1 MANSVVLEVILEGK
15 NLKVVQREV
24 DNVTGAVNDNTAA
37 QNKNTSSTNQGTKA
51 KGAYNKQEKGV
62 GQLTSNSTKAFSK
75 QAQGISGGLVPAYAV
90 LASNIFAIGAAFLAL
105 KNNAQID
112 QLTQGLV
119 QLGKASGLA
128 MGQLSV
134 GLREATGSAISF
146 EESMRSVALITS
158 AGLDPSAIAR
168 FGKVAKDASIAL
180 GRDLGDSMNRLTRGV
195 TKLEPELLDEL
206 GIMVRLDEATEN
218 YASEL
223 GKSASSLTNFE
234 KRQGFMNAVLDEGE
248 RKFGA
253 LGDSVSINPYDQ
265 LGAAF
270 SNLSKIVIS
279 FVSGPIGVLAK
290 FLASSPVGLLTV
302 LTLFGATVIK
312 TIAPSLGDL
321 AKRADAFAIKS
332 AEMATQSAKS
342 IVGMKGASGAVQ
354 KYQQAL
360 AKGEPT
366 EKLFGSAMTGSNIS
380 LRKRKAALNRAQEAQ
395 KKAFAASGKYAINLG
410 IETDAVRTARLALKE
425 KQLVHNELIK
435 TQHLSQLQTERNTEA
450 EAVATITTGNL
461 KEGMKAAT
469 ANIVARIAATRAAAA
484 QTAGLATIEVIATG
498 TTAALGAAATFTGAA
513 LARIAPWVTAI
524 MIAFSILAPVV
535 SYIMDLFTSD
545 AQERF
550 NKKQEEMHELLK
562 ESAVNLKE
570 VDKALAGKQSTIR
583 GTGATYLALNNIL
596 NTYIGKLKEVEA
608 AEVGNS
614 KKGQLESIR
623 ELLSSSKALNDAFEA
638 EKTKLESVEGAL
650 KTKDMTEAQA
660 VERAKQILNSI
671 KKNTTALASLDAA
684 SKESN
689 KTFSDFM
696 LKGKVSTYIDEVAD
710 SFTEMQ
716 KSVDSAS
723 DKMAAGRVILENLSA
738 KQLNFY
744 GIDPN
749 LKTQLQDNAK
759 LIEETQ
765 QKITEKV
772 AQEDEA
778 RRKGGVF
785 GLKRHREEVAALEAE
800 LQGLVNIQNTMGE
813 GVAETFRIEGE
824 KVKVLQFEAITRKT
838 TLAGLKQQLSFS
850 RAVKGESLSRLT
862 AELALEGEIRKE
874 TIKNI
879 QVRAGLAEKKIALA
893 KTDDE
898 RLAAQNEMNQLT
910 QEMAAIMKEGLT
922 ATAEQLFLLEEKK
935 LKVIQQQQKF
945 TKMGLDVQ
953 QKSIGLDNAAL
964 DIAIRQKRIDAQTES
979 EAAGRGFVVSAVQ
992 EEDIQKSIAE
1002 DRKTALE
1009 AEEGIKAQMINMEY
1023 ALLKQKLHVAA
1034 IEAQTINA
1042 SLKKDDPDRI
1052 DLTAIRT
1059 AQGQIESM
1067 QKRALENNEA
1077 SYSAARA
1084 EVDLESAKRT
1094 KAADTERALQASQ
1107 DALALGEFK
1116 NSIAQRGFDLEG
1128 KANAVA
1134 KSSMD
1139 SKRKLLE
1146 QEAKLRNLT
1155 DPNIREAKLTAQNVA
1170 DIEKEMMSQKIVNMV
1185 KEANLKIQMIE
1196 AEYDLILLKNKLAK
1210 EEAILKATELNKS
1223 LAPEDQVDIEGIKQT
1238 FTTLDGL
1245 IQSTKKSATGAI
1257 SDGLVAS
1264 VAEAN
1269 TTLATIG
1276 QKGSDAARG
1285 QTTTPTG
1292 IQSALSES
1300 KGTLTDGDASTGD
1313 KIGAMTNIASGF
1325 AADLAA
1331 IGPEAPLLQAIVAAA
1346 DMVSD
1351 AWNNVGDVF
1360 ARTGEEAATG
1370 MEKGAAIAGALAS
1383 TFGAM
1388 AQISSAASKEKIA
1401 GIDAEINAEK
1411 KRDGKSKESLA
1422 KIQQLEK
1429 RKEAAKKK
1437 EFETNKKMQMAQ
1449 TIAST
1454 AAGIMGVLSGI
1465 KDPFVSAPLA
1475 FAQAAIIGAMGVA
1488 QLAVIAGTS
1497 FQGGGSSGG
1506 DVASLPSI
1514 SVGKQTT
1521 KTDLATS
1528 AGAAGELG
1536 YFRGE
1541 SGSGGPENFKPAFM
1555 GAKYRAA
1562 GGPTAGYVVGEQ
1574 GPELFV
1580 PETPGKI
1587 MPNDQMKQSAPVNA
1601 NISISALDA
1610 SGVEEILV
1618 AQRGNIIGM
1627 LREAVNSYGED
1638 FYEDIDTA
1646 VYTPSSAGAGK
1657 Y

>member
-1 MANSVVLEVILEGK
+1 VANSVVLEVILEGK

-37 QNKNTSSTNQGTKA
+37 QNKNTSSTRQGTQA

-62 GQLTSNSTKAFSK
+62 GQLTSNTTKAFSK

-105 KNNAQID
+105 KNNAQIE
-112 QLTQGLV
+112 QLTQGLT

-128 MGQLSV
+128 MGQLSA
-134 GLREATGSAISF
+134 GLREATGSAISL

-158 AGLDPSAIAR
+158 AGLDPSAITR

-180 GRDLGDSMNRLTRGV
+180 GRDLGDSMNRLTRGI

-218 YASEL
+218 YASQL

-234 KRQGFMNAVLDEGE
+234 KRQGFMNAVLAEGE

-253 LGDSVSINPYDQ
+253 LGDSVTINPYDQ
-265 LGAAF
+265 LSAAF

-290 FLASSPVGLLTV
+290 FLASSPTGLLTV

-321 AKRADAFAIKS
+321 TKRAEDFAEKS

-342 IVGMKGASGAVQ
+342 IVGMEGASDTVK
-354 KYQQAL
+354 KYQKDLENGA
-360 AKGEPT
+360 AT
-366 EKLFGSAMTGSNIS
+366 EDSFKSAMRGSTASI
-380 LRKRKAALNRAQEAQ
+380 RKRKAALVEAQEAQ
-395 KKAFAASGKYAINLG
+395 KKTFAASGKFAINLG

-435 TQHLSQLQTERNTEA
+435 TQHLEELQKKRNLEA
-450 EAVATITTGNL
+450 EIVATITTGRL
-461 KEGMKAAT
+461 SAGMKAAT
-469 ANIVARIAATRAAAA
+469 ANILERIAATRAAAA
-484 QTAGLATIEVIATG
+484 QTAGLATVEVIATG

-570 VDKALAGKQSTIR
+570 VDKALAGQQSSIR
-583 GTGATYLALNNIL
+583 GTGATYLSLNNIL

-614 KKGQLESIR
+614 KKGQISSIK
-623 ELLSSSKALNDAFEA
+623 EILSSSKALNDAFLA
-638 EKTKLESVEGAL
+638 GSKDGKSFDDML
-650 KTKDMTEAQA
+650 KDKNITETEA
-660 VERAKQILNSI
+660 VERAKQILTSI
-671 KKNTTALASLDAA
+671 KKNTTALAGLDAA

-696 LKGKVSTYIDEVAD
+696 LKGKVSTYIDDVAD
-710 SFTEMQ
+710 SFIEMQ
-716 KSVDSAS
+716 KSVDGAT
-723 DKMAAGRVILENLSA
+723 DKLAAGRVILENLSA

-772 AQEDEA
+772 AQEEQA
-778 RRKGGVF
+778 RIKGGAHGVR
-785 GLKRHREEVAALEAE
+785 RHREEVAALEAE
-800 LQGLVNIQNTMGE
+800 LQGLVNIQNTMGD
-813 GVAETFRIEGE
+813 GVAEIFKVEGE

-838 TLAGLKQQLSFS
+838 TLAGLKQQLSLS

-862 AELALEGEIRKE
+862 EELALEGEIRKE

-879 QVRAGLAEKKIALA
+879 QVRAGLVEKKIALA
-893 KTDDE
+893 ETDDE

-964 DIAIRQKRIDAQTES
+964 DIAIRQKRIDAATES

-1128 KANAVA
+1128 KANEVA

-1155 DPNIREAKLTAQNVA
+1155 DPNIREARLTAQNVA
-1170 DIEKEMMSQKIVNMV
+1170 DIEKEMYAQKILNLTN
-1185 KEANLKIQMIE
+1185 EAALKTKMIE
-1196 AEYDLILLKNKLAK
+1196 AEYDLLLLKNKLAK
-1210 EEAILKATELNKS
+1210 EEALIKVREINAQLAAQNKPPI
-1223 LAPEDQVDIEGIKQT
+1223 PESTITSAFDVIETQIGKVRT
-1238 FTTLDGL
+1238 A
-1245 IQSTKKSATGAI
+1245 ATGAI
-1257 SDGLVAS
+1257 AEGLAAS

-1276 QKGSDAARG
+1276 QKGSDAG
-1285 QTTTPTG
+1285 TG
-1292 IQSALSES
+1292 FTVPRTNMEKAAAES
-1300 KGTLTDGDASTGD
+1300 SGVLQDEDASASD
-1313 KIGAMTNIASGF
+1313 KFGAMTNIASGF

-1331 IGPEAPLLQAIVAAA
+1331 ISPEGELIQAVVAGA
-1346 DMVSD
+1346 DAVAGAWSNVS
-1351 AWNNVGDVF
+1351 AVFSKVGEDGL
-1360 ARTGEEAATG
+1360 ASATA
-1370 MEKGAAIAGALAS
+1370 MEKGAAITAAAGAAIAAVGSMLA
-1383 TFGAM
+1383 AK
-1388 AQISSAASKEKIA
+1388 SAEKIKA
-1401 GIDAEINAEK
+1401 IDQEIAAEQ
-1411 KRDGKSKESLA
+1411 KRDGKSAASMA
-1422 KIQQLEK
+1422 KIKALE
-1429 RKEAAKKK
+1429 AKKEK
-1437 EFETNKKMQMAQ
+1437 EKKKAFEVDKKMKMAQ
-1449 TIAST
+1449 ILMST
-1454 AAGIMGVLSGI
+1454 ATAVMQSFTNAGGFPLGMPMAIAMG
-1465 KDPFVSAPLA
+1465 A
-1475 FAQAAIIGAMGVA
+1475 IGAM
-1488 QLAVIAGTS
+1488 QLATVASTS
-1497 FQGGGSSGG
+1497 YSGGGSSGG
-1506 DVASLPSI
+1506 SSLPASV
-1514 SVGKQTT
+1514 SVGERSNSVDVSQK
-1521 KTDLATS
+1521 A
-1528 AGAAGELG
+1528 
-1536 YFRGE
+1536 
-1541 SGSGGPENFKPAFM
+1541 SGSELAGLRGGNTANIGGMPPTPAFM

-1580 PETPGKI
+1580 PETSGRVV
-1587 MPNDQMKQSAPVNA
+1587 PNDEMRNSQPLNVNFTIQA
-1601 NISISALDA
+1601 IDSSNFTDALTT
-1610 SGVEEILV
+1610 
-1618 AQRGNIIGM
+1618 QRGNIIGM
-1627 LREAVNSYGED
+1627 IREAANTYGET
-1638 FYEDIDTA
+1638 FLESVNDTA
-1646 VYTPSSAGAGK
+1646 ITTGNGK
-1657 Y
+1657 I

>member
-24 DNVTGAVNDNTAA
+24 DNVTEAVNDNTAA

-62 GQLTSNSTKAFSK
+62 GQLTSNTTKAFSK

-105 KNNAQID
+105 KNNAQIE

-128 MGQLSV
+128 MGQLSA
-134 GLREATGSAISF
+134 GLREATGSAISL

-158 AGLDPSAIAR
+158 AGLDPSAITR

-270 SNLSKIVIS
+270 SNLSKTVIS
-279 FVSGPIGVLAK
+279 FISGPIGVLAK

-321 AKRADAFAIKS
+321 VKRADAFAEKS

-380 LRKRKAALNRAQEAQ
+380 LRKRKAALNLAQEAQ

-435 TQHLSQLQTERNTEA
+435 TQHLEELQKKRNLEA
-450 EAVATITTGNL
+450 EVVATITTGNL

-469 ANIVARIAATRAAAA
+469 ANILARIAATKAAIV
-484 QTAGLATIEVIATG
+484 QTTGLATVEIIATG
-498 TTAALGAAATFTGAA
+498 TTAALGAAATFTAAA

-562 ESAVNLKE
+562 ESAVNLRE
-570 VDKALAGKQSTIR
+570 VDKALAGQQSSIR

-623 ELLSSSKALNDAFEA
+623 ELLSGSKALNDAFEA
-638 EKTKLESVEGAL
+638 EKTKLENVEGAL
-650 KTKDMTEAQA
+650 KTKDMTEAQV
-660 VERAKQILNSI
+660 VERAKQILTSI
-671 KKNTTALASLDAA
+671 KKNTTALAGLDAA

-696 LKGKVSTYIDEVAD
+696 LKGKVSTYIDDVAD

-716 KSVDSAS
+716 KSVDNAT

-778 RRKGGVF
+778 RRKGGAF
-785 GLKRHREEVAALEAE
+785 GVKRHREEVAALEAE
-800 LQGLVNIQNTMGE
+800 LQGLVNIQNTMGD
-813 GVAETFRIEGE
+813 GVAEIFKIEGE

-838 TLAGLKQQLSFS
+838 TLAGLKQQLSLS
-850 RAVKGESLSRLT
+850 KAVKGESLSRLT
-862 AELALEGEIRKE
+862 AELELEGKIRAE

-879 QVRAGLAEKKIALA
+879 QVRAGLVKKKIALA
-893 KTDDE
+893 ETDDE

-910 QEMAAIMKEGLT
+910 QELAAVMREGLT
-922 ATAEQLFLLEEKK
+922 ATAEKLFLLEEKK

-1034 IEAQTINA
+1034 IEAQNINA

-1245 IQSTKKSATGAI
+1245 IQSTKTSATGAI
-1257 SDGLVAS
+1257 ADGLVAS

-1300 KGTLTDGDASTGD
+1300 KGTLTDDDASTGD

-1331 IGPEAPLLQAIVAAA
+1331 ISPEGELIQAVVAGA
-1346 DMVSD
+1346 DAVAGAWSNVS
-1351 AWNNVGDVF
+1351 AVFSKVGEDGV
-1360 ARTGEEAATG
+1360 ASATA
-1370 MEKGAAIAGALAS
+1370 MEKGAAITAAAGAAIAAVGSMLA
-1383 TFGAM
+1383 AK
-1388 AQISSAASKEKIA
+1388 SAEKIKA
-1401 GIDAEINAEK
+1401 IDQEIAAEQ
-1411 KRDGKSKESLA
+1411 KRDGKSAASMA
-1422 KIQQLEK
+1422 KIKALE
-1429 RKEAAKKK
+1429 AKKEK
-1437 EFETNKKMQMAQ
+1437 EKKKAFEVDKKMKMAQ
-1449 TIAST
+1449 ILMST
-1454 AAGIMGVLSGI
+1454 ATAVMQSFTNAGGFPLGLPMAIAMG
-1465 KDPFVSAPLA
+1465 A
-1475 FAQAAIIGAMGVA
+1475 IGAM
-1488 QLAVIAGTS
+1488 QLAAVASTS
-1497 FQGGGSSGG
+1497 YSGGGSSGG
-1506 DVASLPSI
+1506 SSVPASV
-1514 SVGKQTT
+1514 SVGERSNSVDVSQK
-1521 KTDLATS
+1521 A
-1528 AGAAGELG
+1528 
-1536 YFRGE
+1536 
-1541 SGSGGPENFKPAFM
+1541 SGSELAGLRGGNTANIGGMPPTPAFM
-1555 GAKYRAA
+1555 GSKYRAA

-1580 PETPGKI
+1580 PETPGRVV
-1587 MPNDQMKQSAPVNA
+1587 PNDEMRNSQPLNVNFTIQA
-1601 NISISALDA
+1601 IDSSNFTDALTT
-1610 SGVEEILV
+1610 
-1618 AQRGNIIGM
+1618 QRGNIIGM
-1627 LREAVNSYGED
+1627 IREAANTYGET
-1638 FYEDIDTA
+1638 FLESVNDTA
-1646 VYTPSSAGAGK
+1646 ITTGNGK
-1657 Y
+1657 I